1 MLTNMLLTGNW
12 SLIRVRALSLTVIA
26 CINRSLF
33 IAVFL
38 LRVLCTSVFVVMTLG
53 KYLVGRQSTSGSTAG

>member
-26 CINRSLF
+26 CINRALF
-33 IAVFL
+33 IAVFFITNL
-38 LRVLCTSVFVVMTLG
+38 MYFSLCCNDSGEVSG
-53 KYLVGRQSTSGSTAG
+53 REAKYKW